1 MSDTK
6 NTGDDGQ
13 TGAVREIVQNNSA
26 QEQAGSGQTAGQTGA
41 APKLS
46 PAQKMDRILRSKRT
60 ESMKKEIEKL
70 REEASK
76 NRIAAKEAIEA
87 RTLLEQQAA
96 EIKSELETLKKAH
109 RAELLMRK
117 LDAAGC
123 IKSTLVVKDIPENC
137 DDIDT
142 FIENYR
148 SENSFLF
155 NKNKISSND
164 FFKPQKS
171 QLLSA
176 SQQMDRVIR
185 KALGRG

>member
-26 QEQAGSGQTAGQTGA
+26 QEQAGSAQTAGQTGA
-41 APKLS
+41 AQKLS

-155 NKNKISSND
+155 NKNKISGND